1 MSTTDVTAGSEVAK
15 PSRRKLWIGRV
26 VSALPVLMLMFSAS
40 FKLTRNPEALQMFT
54 GKFGYPGSSMFPIGI
69 VEVACAVLYAIP
81 QTAVLGAVL
90 TTAYLGGA
98 VATHVRASDPFLP
111 PIVLGILVWV
121 GLYLRDERLR
131 PLLPLRR
138 LESRG

>member
-1 MSTTDVTAGSEVAK
+1 MRRWGRGSQTLPSDHTYALNRSTLEGVTPPAG
-15 PSRRKLWIGRV
+15 
-26 VSALPVLMLMFSAS
+26 VSAEPSVG
-40 FKLTRNPEALQMFT
+40 AL
-54 GKFGYPGSSMFPIGI
+54 SSMFPIGI